1 MAKDLIAGSLAG
13 PTLDLVSRVERLMER
28 QASNPRQR
36 MLVALA
42 GVPGSGKS
50 TVSHALLQELAARG
64 VEEVVIVP
72 MDGFHYTKKVLS
84 AFEDPKTAFQRRGA
98 PFTFDAD
105 GFLDL
110 VRTLKSTP
118 VTTSEEPEQLIHAPS
133 FDHAVQDPVGDD
145 IAISSRKQIVI
156 VEGNYTLLD
165 LKPWNEIA
173 KICDERWFVDVSPE
187 IVRER
192 LAARHLAAG
201 IETSF
206 EAAVQ
211 RAETND
217 IPNGEM
223 IRSLL
228 IEPDVIIHN

>member
-1 MAKDLIAGSLAG
+1 MTKGLVAGSLTG
-13 PTLDLVSRVERLMER
+13 PTLDLVSRIDKLLQR
-28 QASNPRQR
+28 QASIPHQR

-50 TVSHALLQELAARG
+50 TVSHALLQELASRG
-64 VEEVVIVP
+64 VKDVAIVP

-84 AFEDPKTAFQRRGA
+84 VFEDPETAFQRRGA

-105 GFLDL
+105 GFLNL
-110 VRTLKSTP
+110 VKTLKSTP

-133 FDHAVQDPVGDD
+133 FDHAVQDPVEDD
-145 IAISSRKQIVI
+145 IAISSRNRIVI

-165 LKPWNEIA
+165 QKPWDEIA

-187 IVRER
+187 IVRDR